1 MAFSLE
7 DNHIAVNYHYVEDPR
22 DDTKG
27 IYPCSTPEF
36 ERQIAFFAKHYRFV
50 SVPQVFEAAQ
60 KGSQEKRCA
69 ITFDDGLED
78 QWENALPIL
87 KKYGAL
93 ATFFIITGTFED
105 KIPSAHKI
113 HMIASRVSMPELVEK
128 FNAFVLRAFPENAA
142 SYHIPLD
149 HYLNSK
155 RRHDDIAQA
164 NFKEMLNN
172 IVSRNMSDAFLTEMF
187 EDLGMSEKNE
197 CKKLFMNAGQIR
209 TLQDGG
215 FFVETHTHNH
225 YSLDRELTDVLREDF
240 HGAVNALKNI
250 LVRTPSVMAYPYGRL
265 PVDHT
270 ILAECGIVYGVTV
283 ENRAIAASDSILL
296 IPRFDTNDIKNYL
309 NTGSSA

>member
-22 DDTKG
+22 DDVRG
-27 IYPCSTPEF
+27 IYPCAKAEF
-36 ERQIAFFAKHYRFV
+36 DRQIGFLAKHYRFA
-50 SVPQVFEAAQ
+50 SIPEVFEAAQ
-60 KGSQEKRCA
+60 KGSQEKLCA
-69 ITFDDGLED
+69 ITFDDGLQD
-78 QWENALPIL
+78 QWENALPVL
-87 KKYGAL
+87 KKYGAS
-93 ATFFIITGTFED
+93 ATFFIITGTFEG

-128 FNAFVLRAFPENAA
+128 FNAFVLRAFPENGA

-155 RRHDDIAQA
+155 RRHDDIAPA

-172 IVSRNMSDAFLTEMF
+172 IVPRNVSDAFLAEMF
-187 EDLGMSEKNE
+187 EHLGMSEEDE
-197 CKKLFMNAGQIR
+197 CKKLFMNAEQIR

-225 YSLDRELTDVLREDF
+225 YSLDRESTDVLRKDF
-240 HGAVNALKNI
+240 HAASDALKNI
-250 LVRTPSVMAYPYGRL
+250 LGSAPSVMAYPYGRL

-270 ILAECGIVYGVTV
+270 ICAECGIVYGVTV
-283 ENRAIAASDSILL
+283 ENRAITAGDGALL
-296 IPRFDTNDIKNYL
+296 IPRFDTNDIKNHL
-309 NTGSSA
+309 NTGSLA